1 MKVLKFGGT
10 SVGSAESILRVK
22 SIVEGI
28 EGQRV
33 VVVSAVGGVTD
44 KLINAAK
51 IAADGN
57 RECFEKLNEV
67 VEIHHHIVNQLFSDA
82 AKAQSVITLLEA
94 DFDELKSI
102 IKGVSL
108 IKELSRKSIENISGI
123 GERLSSKI
131 IASLIN
137 GVKLFDSRE
146 YIKTNLEFGRNQVDF
161 EQTNHLLDGIKND
174 LGAIALFPG
183 FISSNRKNENTTLG
197 RGGSDYTA
205 AILAAAFGA
214 DMLEI
219 WTDVDG
225 FMTADPR
232 IISRAY
238 CIDKLSYTEAMEL
251 SHFGAKVIYPPT
263 ILPVYQKNIP
273 IKIKNT
279 FNPQAEGT
287 LINGEKQ
294 GISAKQIKGISSI
307 KGVSLITIQGIG
319 MVGVTGISMRLFA
332 SLAGK
337 DVNVIL
343 ISQASSENS
352 ITIVIDSEQVAV
364 AQKAIEH
371 EFKREISLKQINNI
385 TVDNNMA
392 VVAIVGENM
401 KHTTGIAG
409 MLFNSVGKSGV
420 NVFAIAQGASEL
432 NISFVVKEKDI
443 KKALNVI
450 HESFF
455 LSDYTRLNLFIA
467 GKGTVGSKLL
477 KKINE
482 QTEKLNKVNRLRIR
496 IVGIASSKKMLV
508 DTEGLQIDN
517 LIQRLEKEGVDSKID
532 DFRDKAIELNLA
544 NSVFVD
550 CTASEQVAS
559 VYQSLLESNI
569 SVVTAN
575 KIASSSS
582 YAAYSKLKETA
593 RDKGVKFFFETNVGA
608 GLPIISPINDLVKS
622 GDKIVQLEAVLSGT
636 LNFITNTLS
645 PEKPLSV
652 VIQEA
657 RDKGFSEP
665 DPRIDLSG
673 TDVMRK
679 LLILSREAGYV
690 MEKEDVEVE
699 PFVPQEYMDVPSI
712 DIFMEKVKEL
722 NESFELKRQE
732 LTAQGKRLR
741 YAARLSQGKAKLGL
755 VEVDKSHPFYDLE
768 GSNNIIL
775 IWSENYNEHPMQIK
789 GYGAGADVTAAGVF
803 ADIIKV
809 ANIQ

>member
-10 SVGSAESILRVK
+10 SVGSAESILKVK
-22 SIVEGI
+22 NIVENI
-28 EGQRV
+28 VGQRV

-44 KLINAAK
+44 KLIMAAK
-51 IAADGN
+51 LAGEGN
-57 RECFEKLNEV
+57 RDCFEKVNEII
-67 VEIHHHIVNQLFSDA
+67 EIHHRIINQLFTNKGDA
-82 AKAQSVITLLEA
+82 EKVIALIEP

-108 IKELSRKSIENISGI
+108 IKELSRKSTESISGI

-131 IASLIN
+131 ISSLII
-137 GVKLFDSRE
+137 GTKLFDSRE
-146 YIKTNLEFGRNQVDF
+146 YIKTTLEFGRNQVDF
-161 EQTNHLLDGIKND
+161 EQTNHLLDSIKNQ
-174 LGAIALFPG
+174 LGEIALFPG

-205 AILAAAFGA
+205 AILAAAWSA
-214 DMLEI
+214 EMLEI

-238 CIDKLSYTEAMEL
+238 CIDNLSYTEAMEL

-279 FNPQAEGT
+279 FNPDAPGT
-287 LINGEKQ
+287 LINGHKQ
-294 GISAKQIKGISSI
+294 GILQRQIKGISSI

-332 SLAGK
+332 SLASK
-337 DVNVIL
+337 DINVIL

-352 ITIVIDSEQVAV
+352 ITIVVDTDMAAT

-371 EFKREISLKQINNI
+371 EFKREIGLKQINNI
-385 TVDNNMA
+385 TVEKEMA

-409 MLFNSVGKSGV
+409 MLFNSVGKNGV
-420 NVFAIAQGASEL
+420 NVYAIAQGASEL
-432 NISFVVKEKDI
+432 NISFVIKEKDI

-455 LSDYTRLNLFIA
+455 LSEYSRLNVFLV

-482 QTEKLNKVNRLRIR
+482 QTEKLYKVNKLRIR

-508 DTEGLQIDN
+508 DADGLQIDS
-517 LIQRLEKEGVDSKID
+517 LIKRLDNDGTDATVS
-532 DFRDKAIELNLA
+532 DFRDKAIQMNLA

-550 CTASEQVAS
+550 CTASEQVAA

-582 YAAYSKLKETA
+582 YVAYSKLKETA
-593 RDKGVKFFFETNVGA
+593 RDKGVKFLFETNVGA
-608 GLPIISPINDLVKS
+608 GLPIIAPINDLVKS

-645 PEKPLSV
+645 PEKQLAE

-679 LLILSREAGYV
+679 LLILAREAGYV

-699 PFVPQEYMDVPSI
+699 PFVPQSYMDVPSI
-712 DIFMEKVKEL
+712 NSFMEKVKEL
-722 NESFELKRQE
+722 NGSFETKRQE
-732 LTAQGKRLR
+732 LTSQGKRLR
-741 YAARLSQGKAKLGL
+741 YAARLSQGKAKVGL
-755 VEVDKSHPFYDLE
+755 VEVDKNHPFYDLE

>member
-22 SIVEGI
+22 EIVEAVQEPRI
-28 EGQRV
+28 

-44 KLINAAK
+44 KLLNVAKLAGEGNRDCFDRLTEIVDIHANIINQLFDAQTAAK
-51 IAADGN
+51 IMSLIEPD
-57 RECFEKLNEV
+57 
-67 VEIHHHIVNQLFSDA
+67 I
-82 AKAQSVITLLEA
+82 
-94 DFDELKSI
+94 DELKSI
-102 IKGVSL
+102 VKGVFL
-108 IKELSRKSIENISGI
+108 IKELSRKSSESISGI

-131 IASLIN
+131 IASVIKGAN
-137 GVKLFDSRE
+137 WFDSRS
-146 YIKTNLEFGRNQVDF
+146 YIKTNLEFGRNQVDQ
-161 EQTNHLLDGIKND
+161 EQTNHLLSAIKD
-174 LGAIALFPG
+174 QLGDISLFPG

-238 CIDKLSYTEAMEL
+238 CIDSLSYAEAMEL

-263 ILPVYQKNIP
+263 ILPVYQKHIP
-273 IKIKNT
+273 LKIKNT
-279 FNPQAEGT
+279 FNPQAPGT
-287 LINGEKQ
+287 LINGNKQ
-294 GISAKQIKGISSI
+294 GIAHRQIKGISSI
-307 KGVSLITIQGIG
+307 KGVSLITVQGIG
-319 MVGVTGISMRLFA
+319 MVGVTGISMRLFS
-332 SLAGK
+332 SLAAK
-337 DVNVIL
+337 DINVIL

-352 ITIVIDSEQVAV
+352 ISIVVETDQAPL
-364 AQKAIEH
+364 AQKAIEN
-371 EFKREISLKQINNI
+371 EFKREIGLKQINNI
-385 TVDNNMA
+385 IIDTEMS

-409 MLFNSVGKSGV
+409 MLFNCVGKNGV
-420 NVFAIAQGASEL
+420 NVYAIAQGASEL
-432 NISFVVKEKDI
+432 NISFVIKEKDI

-455 LSDYTRLNLFIA
+455 LSEYTRLNLFLA

-477 KKINE
+477 KKIKDQAGKLYNTNKLQIRLVGVAGSRKMILDRE
-482 QTEKLNKVNRLRIR
+482 GLDPALVVEKLGTD
-496 IVGIASSKKMLV
+496 GISGS
-508 DTEGLQIDN
+508 IN
-517 LIQRLEKEGVDSKID
+517 N
-532 DFRDKAIELNLA
+532 FRDHIIEMNLA

-550 CTASEQVAS
+550 CTASEEVATI
-559 VYQSLLESNI
+559 YQSLLDNNV

-593 RDKGVKFFFETNVGA
+593 RDKGVKFLFETNVGA

-622 GDKIVQLEAVLSGT
+622 GDKIVKLQAVLSGT
-636 LNFITNTLS
+636 LNFICNTLS
-645 PEKPLSV
+645 AEKPLDV
-652 VIQEA
+652 VIKEAQE
-657 RDKGFSEP
+657 KGFSEP

-673 TDVMRK
+673 MDVMRK
-679 LLILSREAGYV
+679 LLILAREAGYV
-690 MEKEDVEVE
+690 MEKDDVEVE
-699 PFVPQEYMDVPSI
+699 PFVPQNYLDLPSLDV
-712 DIFMEKVKEL
+712 FMTKVSEL
-722 NESFELKRQE
+722 NGQYESQR
-732 LTAQGKRLR
+732 LTLAEQGKKLR
-741 YAARLSQGKAKLGL
+741 FAATLEKGKAKIGL
-755 VEVDKSHPFYDLE
+755 VEVDKNHPFYDLE

-775 IWSENYNEHPMQIK
+775 IWSENYFEHPMQIK

>member
-22 SIVEGI
+22 GIVEAVQEPRI
-28 EGQRV
+28 

-44 KLINAAK
+44 KLLAAAK
-51 IAADGN
+51 LAGEGN
-57 RECFEKLNEV
+57 RECFDRLS
-67 VEIHHHIVNQLFSDA
+67 EIIDIHTSIIEQLFNGPNASKVLSLIEPD
-82 AKAQSVITLLEA
+82 L
-94 DFDELKSI
+94 DELRAI
-102 IKGVSL
+102 VKGVFL
-108 IKELSRKSIENISGI
+108 IKELSRKSSESISGM

-131 IASLIN
+131 ISSLIPGTN
-137 GVKLFDSRE
+137 WFDSRL
-146 YIKTNLEFGRNQVDF
+146 YIKTNLEFGRNQVDQ
-161 EQTNHLLDGIKND
+161 EQTTHLLSEIKGQ
-174 LGAIALFPG
+174 LGNISLFPG

-205 AILAAAFGA
+205 AILAAAYGA

-238 CIDKLSYTEAMEL
+238 CIDTLSYAEAMEL

-263 ILPVYQKNIP
+263 ILPVYQKHIP
-273 IKIKNT
+273 LKIKNT
-279 FNPQAEGT
+279 FNPQAPGT
-287 LINGEKQ
+287 LINGHKQ
-294 GISAKQIKGISSI
+294 GITPRQIKGISSI
-307 KGVSLITIQGIG
+307 KGVSLITVQGIG
-319 MVGVTGISMRLFA
+319 MVGVTGISMRLFS
-332 SLAGK
+332 SLAAK
-337 DVNVIL
+337 DINVIL

-352 ITIVIDSEQVAV
+352 ISIVVETEQAPL

-385 TVDNNMA
+385 IIDTEMS

-409 MLFNSVGKSGV
+409 MLFNCVGKNGV
-420 NVFAIAQGASEL
+420 NVYAIAQGASEL
-432 NISFVVKEKDI
+432 NISFVIKERDI

-455 LSDYTRLNLFIA
+455 LSEYTRLNLFLA

-477 KKINE
+477 KKIKD
-482 QTEKLNKVNRLRIR
+482 QADKLNRINKLQIRL
-496 IVGIASSKKMLV
+496 VGVTGSKKMV
-508 DTEGLQIDN
+508 FDREGMDPAMVN
-517 LIQRLEKEGVDSKID
+517 EKMATDGIEGNINN
-532 DFRDKAIELNLA
+532 FRDHIVEMNLA

-550 CTASEQVAS
+550 CTASEDVAT

-593 RDKGVKFFFETNVGA
+593 RDKGVKFLFETNVGA

-622 GDKIVQLEAVLSGT
+622 GDKIVKLQAVLSGT
-636 LNFITNTLS
+636 LNFICNSLS
-645 PEKPLSV
+645 AEKPLNA
-652 VIQEA
+652 VIKEAQE
-657 RDKGFSEP
+657 KGYSEP

-673 TDVMRK
+673 MDVVRK
-679 LLILSREAGYV
+679 LLILARESGYV

-699 PFVPQEYMDVPSI
+699 PFVPKEYLNLPSL
-712 DIFMEKVKEL
+712 DLFMAKVGEL
-722 NESFELKRQE
+722 NEQYETQRQTLE
-732 LTAQGKRLR
+732 REGKRLR
-741 YAARLSQGKAKLGL
+741 FAAQFENGKAKVGL
-755 VEVDKSHPFYDLE
+755 VEVDKNHPFYDLE
-768 GSNNIIL
+768 GSNNIL
-775 IWSENYNEHPMQIK
+775 LLWSENYFEHPMQIK